1 MTQMNE
7 KTNTPVLIDW
17 VGISAKLLKGWR
29 FILIFSAIFVMLG
42 VIVAL
47 MLPRK
52 YNVEVTL
59 APEVQKGSSNSLNN
73 SISSFLGIN
82 GASASAS
89 TDALNITLFP
99 EICNSTP
106 FLTELFPVLLT
117 PYVSPNDFEKGI
129 VTKPVTVFDHV
140 TGADK
145 EKKDFQG
152 WLASFL
158 EKEKNVDNSVLNPAQ
173 LTPKQA
179 EAVKYLS
186 QSISATVDKSGITT
200 ISVTLDDPLM
210 ATQLA
215 DTVCRRLQE
224 YVIQYRTQKSIE
236 DYNYYVKM
244 TEDAHEKLVKA
255 QAAYAA
261 SVDHQRDLIL
271 QSVTSRQERLRQE
284 AELASQLYS
293 QMAQQQEMA
302 RAKIQEVR
310 PVFAVIQPATMPQ
323 KPANSRR
330 EVVLTWCLIG
340 FGLACCWVVFGKDS
354 LSKLRSE
361 VKQKLSE
368 PQSTE

>member
-1 MTQMNE
+1 MGE
-7 KTNTPVLIDW
+7 KINTSKIDW
-17 VGISAKLLKGWR
+17 TGIFATLLKNWCL
-29 FILIFSAIFVMLG
+29 ILIVTVVFGVAG
-42 VIVAL
+42 VIAAL
-47 MLPRK
+47 SQPRK
-52 YNVEVTL
+52 YNVIVTL
-59 APEVQKGSSNSLNN
+59 APEMQTNSSSSLN
-73 SISSFLGIN
+73 SISSLLGISR
-82 GASASAS
+82 ASVATS

-99 EICNSTP
+99 EICKSTP
-106 FLTELFPVLLT
+106 FLTGLFPVKLT
-117 PYVSPNDFEKGI
+117 PNNSQQE
-129 VTKPVTVFDHV
+129 VTVFDHM

-145 EKKDFQG
+145 ETKGIQS
-152 WLASFL
+152 WLKNMFNR
-158 EKEKNVDNSVLNPAQ
+158 KEVVEDNSVLNPSQ
-173 LTPKQA
+173 LTSLQA
-179 EAVKYLS
+179 RAVAALAN
-186 QSISATVDKSGITT
+186 SISATVDNTGITT
-200 ISVTLDDPLM
+200 ISVVLDDPLM

-224 YVIQYRTQKSIE
+224 YVILYRTQKSIE
-236 DYNYYVKM
+236 DYNYYAKM
-244 TEDAHEKLVKA
+244 TEDAQEKLIKA

-323 KPANSRR
+323 KPANSRK

>member
-1 MTQMNE
+1 MNE

-42 VIVAL
+42 VVVAL

-52 YNVEVTL
+52 YNVKVTL
-59 APEVQKGSSNSLNN
+59 APEIQAGSSNSLNN
-73 SISSFLGIN
+73 SISSILGIN
-82 GASASAS
+82 GASASS
-89 TDALNITLFP
+89 GTDALNITLFP

-117 PYVSPNDFEKGI
+117 PYVPLKDIEDGVATNPI
-129 VTKPVTVFDHV
+129 TVFDYV
-140 TGADK
+140 TGVGK
-145 EKKDFQG
+145 EKKG
-152 WLASFL
+152 IRVWLTSLFK
-158 EKEKNVDNSVLNPAQ
+158 KEEDVDNSILNPAQ

-179 EAVKYLS
+179 EAVKILS
-186 QSISATVDKSGITT
+186 QSISATVDKTGITT

-224 YVIQYRTQKSIE
+224 YVILYRTQKSIE
-236 DYNYYVKM
+236 DYNYYARM
-244 TEDAHEKLVKA
+244 TEDAQEKLVKA

-271 QSVTSRQERLRQE
+271 QSVTSRRERLRQE

-302 RAKIQEVR
+302 RAKIQEVK

-323 KPANSRR
+323 KPANSRK
-330 EVVLTWCLIG
+330 ETVLTWALVG
-340 FGLACCWVVFGKDS
+340 FVLACCWVVFGKES
-354 LSKLRSE
+354 LTKLRSE
-361 VKQKLSE
+361 VKQKMTE
-368 PQSTE
+368 PQGLE